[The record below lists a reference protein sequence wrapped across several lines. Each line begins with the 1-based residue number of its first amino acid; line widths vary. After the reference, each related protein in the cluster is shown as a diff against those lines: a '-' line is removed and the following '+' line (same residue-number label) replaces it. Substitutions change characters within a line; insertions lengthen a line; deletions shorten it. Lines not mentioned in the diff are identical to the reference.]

1 MLRPTLFRLLIQER
15 HWDNWAVF
23 CNRFKEA
30 ARVLAHG
37 IGAPQLART
46 MECGR

>member
-1 MLRPTLFRLLIQER
+1 MPRPALLRVLIQER

-37 IGAPQLART
+37 TGTPQLART
-46 MECGR
+46 AECGR